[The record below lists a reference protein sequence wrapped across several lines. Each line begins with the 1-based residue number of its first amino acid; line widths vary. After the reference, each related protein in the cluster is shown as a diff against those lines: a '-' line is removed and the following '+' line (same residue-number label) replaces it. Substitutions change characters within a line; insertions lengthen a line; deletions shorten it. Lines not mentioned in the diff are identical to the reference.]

1 MASLSCCGLK
11 NAARTSYVL
20 PTSSMSYA
28 LVRACTNFLRTQQA
42 EERCKVHAYA
52 QSWLCCMSRLRA
64 EERRELRHRLV
75 ALRVSGVVIGL
86 VREARV
92 RRNAL
97 QCTGFL
103 YACCGQGQIVRAL
116 LCACWMDLFVQPA
129 QALHARDRVIHLVLL
144 NVFQFVNVET
154 FLVSFG
160 DENEG
165 YSELF
170 SSGWIQP
177 KARQAVH
184 VTVADECVVANRRTG
199 IARWICDVLRAGS
212 DYFVSVVADGKRFGF
227 CVASNKHGRVDGLW
241 AWRIIERD
249 VHSTE
254 WIWLNICQVSEHDP
268 FVIWRAIVKDREHV
282 SVSRVWCRRRV
293 PGDWFHCFQCVI
305 HIEFFFRS
313 AALSFCSALVSGDA
327 SMAQQWKIE
336 FSRSVS
342 LCKGVL
348 VLHLGEL

>member
-1 MASLSCCGLK
+1 MMLIIDKHTSQLY
-11 NAARTSYVL
+11 AR
-20 PTSSMSYA
+20 
-28 LVRACTNFLRTQQA
+28 NFLRTQQA

-52 QSWLCCMSRLRA
+52 QSWHCFMARLQA
-64 EERRELRHRLV
+64 EERRELRHRAV
-75 ALRVSGVVIGL
+75 ALRASGVVTGV
-86 VREARV
+86 VREAHV

-97 QCTGFL
+97 QCPGFL

-116 LCACWMDLFVQPA
+116 LFACWMDLFVQPA
-129 QALHARDRVIHLVLL
+129 QPLHARDCVIHLVLL
-144 NVFQFVNVET
+144 NIFQFVNVET
-154 FLVSFG
+154 FFVSFG

-165 YSELF
+165 YSKLF

-199 IARWICDVLRAGS
+199 IARWIRDVLRVGS
-212 DYFVSVVADGKRFGF
+212 DYFVTIVADGKRFGF
-227 CVASNKHGRVDGLW
+227 CVASNKHGRVDALGT
-241 AWRIIERD
+241 WRIIERD

-254 WIWLNICQVSEHDP
+254 WVWLNICQVSEHDP
-268 FVIWRAIVKDREHV
+268 FVILRAIVKDCEHV

-293 PGDWFHCFQCVI
+293 PGDWFYCFQCVI
-305 HIEFFFRS
+305 HIDFSRSTACSDRLRS
-313 AALSFCSALVSGDA
+313 AAFSFCFALGSGDA

-336 FSRSVS
+336 FSRCVF

-348 VLHLGEL
+348 VRHLGEL